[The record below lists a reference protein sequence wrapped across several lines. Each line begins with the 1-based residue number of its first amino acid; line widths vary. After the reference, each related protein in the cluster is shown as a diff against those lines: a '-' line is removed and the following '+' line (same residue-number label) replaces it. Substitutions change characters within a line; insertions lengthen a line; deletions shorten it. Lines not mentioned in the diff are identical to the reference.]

1 MKADGLTGLG
11 WVLGVKKKYTSPNQ
25 EMNQTDAPVLF
36 PGWMHK
42 GRLNQAL
49 SYPSSL
55 LMCFVF
61 TLGLLLSYLV
71 ILWFSLS
78 VFCLWLG
85 CQHYA
90 SV

>member
-1 MKADGLTGLG
+1 MGSGRQ
-11 WVLGVKKKYTSPNQ
+11 KKYTSPNQ

-71 ILWFSLS
+71 IFVVFFVRVLSLVRLS
-78 VFCLWLG
+78 ALCQCLTRKTG
-85 CQHYA
+85 
-90 SV
+90 V